1 MSDIPKSERSE
12 SSLETQHLVYALRR
26 KITTEL
32 LTSFGYSEKK
42 LEEHVK
48 RVTAYIKDKEERK
61 ARQEMLLVLMQD
73 FSMWLI
79 EDERDDI
86 ADLCREISRHLRQ
99 ANTIWPNYYAEYIER
114 RLELDRAR
122 ECCNALQDE
131 LQYIA
136 EQLPAD
142 KNRYMGIVL
151 DFEEIYNKIGAL
163 RQSDN
168 RFLDSLPDVPDEVR
182 QRREKEQA
190 KSARRRKRTRK
201 R

>member
-26 KITTEL
+26 RITTEL

-42 LEEHVK
+42 LEEHVRK
-48 RVTAYIKDKEERK
+48 VTVYIKDKEERK
-61 ARQEMLLVLMQD
+61 ARQEMLLAMMQE

-79 EDERDDI
+79 EYERDDI
-86 ADLCREISRHLRQ
+86 ADITREISRHLRQ
-99 ANTIWPNYYAEYIER
+99 ANSIWPNYYAEYIER

-142 KNRYMGIVL
+142 KNRYMGVVL
-151 DFEEIYNKIGAL
+151 DIEEIYNKIGSL

-168 RFLDSLPDVPDEVR
+168 RFLDDIPDVPDEVR
-182 QRREKEQA
+182 QRREKEKA
-190 KSARRRKRTRK
+190 RSTKKKRKRRR
-201 R
+201 

>member
-26 KITTEL
+26 RITTEL
-32 LTSFGYSEKK
+32 LTSFGYSKKK
-42 LEEHVK
+42 LEEHVRK
-48 RVTAYIKDKEERK
+48 VTAYIKDKEERK
-61 ARQEMLLVLMQD
+61 ARQEMLLAMMQE

-79 EDERDDI
+79 EYERDDI
-86 ADLCREISRHLRQ
+86 ADITREISRHLRQ
-99 ANTIWPNYYAEYIER
+99 ANSIWPNYYAEYIER

-151 DFEEIYNKIGAL
+151 DIEEIYNKIGSL

-168 RFLDSLPDVPDEVR
+168 RFLDDIPDVPDEVR
-182 QRREKEQA
+182 QRREKEKARSA
-190 KSARRRKRTRK
+190 KKKRKRRKR
-201 R
+201 

>member
-26 KITTEL
+26 RITTEL

-42 LEEHVK
+42 LEEHVRK
-48 RVTAYIKDKEERK
+48 VTAYIKDKEERK
-61 ARQEMLLVLMQD
+61 ARQEMLLAMMQE

-79 EDERDDI
+79 EYERDDI
-86 ADLCREISRHLRQ
+86 ADITREISRHLRQ
-99 ANTIWPNYYAEYIER
+99 ANSIWPNYYTEYIER

-151 DFEEIYNKIGAL
+151 DIEEIYNKIGSL

-168 RFLDSLPDVPDEVR
+168 RFLDDIPDVPDEVR
-182 QRREKEQA
+182 QRREKEKARSA
-190 KSARRRKRTRK
+190 KKKRKRRR
-201 R
+201 

>member
-26 KITTEL
+26 RITTEL

-42 LEEHVK
+42 LEEHVRK
-48 RVTAYIKDKEERK
+48 VTAYIKDKEERK
-61 ARQEMLLVLMQD
+61 ARQEMLLAMMQE

-79 EDERDDI
+79 EYERDDI
-86 ADLCREISRHLRQ
+86 ADITREISRHLRQ
-99 ANTIWPNYYAEYIER
+99 ANSIWPNYYAEYIER

-142 KNRYMGIVL
+142 KNRYMGVVL
-151 DFEEIYNKIGAL
+151 DIEEIYNKIGSL

-168 RFLDSLPDVPDEVR
+168 RFLDDIPDVPDEVR
-182 QRREKEQA
+182 QRREKEKA
-190 KSARRRKRTRK
+190 RSTKKKRKRRR
-201 R
+201 

>member
-26 KITTEL
+26 RITTEL

-42 LEEHVK
+42 LEEHVRK
-48 RVTAYIKDKEERK
+48 VTAYIKDKEERK
-61 ARQEMLLVLMQD
+61 ARQEMLLAMMQE

-79 EDERDDI
+79 EYERDDI
-86 ADLCREISRHLRQ
+86 ADITREISRHLRQ
-99 ANTIWPNYYAEYIER
+99 ANSIWPNYYAEYIER

-142 KNRYMGIVL
+142 KNRYTGIVL
-151 DFEEIYNKIGAL
+151 DIEEIYNKIGSL

-168 RFLDSLPDVPDEVR
+168 RFLDDIPDVPDEVR
-182 QRREKEQA
+182 QRREKEKARSA
-190 KSARRRKRTRK
+190 KKKRKRRKR
-201 R
+201 

>member
-26 KITTEL
+26 RITTEL

-42 LEEHVK
+42 LEEHVRK
-48 RVTAYIKDKEERK
+48 VTAYIKGKEERK
-61 ARQEMLLVLMQD
+61 ARQEMLLAMMQE

-79 EDERDDI
+79 EYERDDI
-86 ADLCREISRHLRQ
+86 ADITREISRHLRQ
-99 ANTIWPNYYAEYIER
+99 ANSIWPNYYAEYIER

-151 DFEEIYNKIGAL
+151 DIEEIYNKIGSL

-168 RFLDSLPDVPDEVR
+168 RFLDDIPDVPDEVR
-182 QRREKEQA
+182 QRREKEKARSA
-190 KSARRRKRTRK
+190 KKKRKRRKR
-201 R
+201 

>member
-26 KITTEL
+26 RITTEL

-42 LEEHVK
+42 LEEHVRK
-48 RVTAYIKDKEERK
+48 VTAYIKDKEERK
-61 ARQEMLLVLMQD
+61 ARQEMLLAMMQE

-79 EDERDDI
+79 EYERDDI
-86 ADLCREISRHLRQ
+86 ADITREISRHLRQ
-99 ANTIWPNYYAEYIER
+99 ANSIWPNYYAEYIER

-151 DFEEIYNKIGAL
+151 DIEEIYNKIGSL

-168 RFLDSLPDVPDEVR
+168 RFLDDIPDVPDEVR
-182 QRREKEQA
+182 QRREKE
-190 KSARRRKRTRK
+190 KARSTKKKRKRRKR
-201 R
+201 

>member
-26 KITTEL
+26 RITTEL

-42 LEEHVK
+42 LEEHVRK
-48 RVTAYIKDKEERK
+48 VTAYIKDKEERK
-61 ARQEMLLVLMQD
+61 ARQEMRLAMMQE

-79 EDERDDI
+79 EYERDDI
-86 ADLCREISRHLRQ
+86 ADITREISRHLRQ
-99 ANTIWPNYYAEYIER
+99 ANSIWPNYYAEYIER

-151 DFEEIYNKIGAL
+151 DIEEIYNKIGSL

-168 RFLDSLPDVPDEVR
+168 RFLDDIPDVPDEVR
-182 QRREKEQA
+182 QRREKEKARSA
-190 KSARRRKRTRK
+190 KKKRKRRKR
-201 R
+201 